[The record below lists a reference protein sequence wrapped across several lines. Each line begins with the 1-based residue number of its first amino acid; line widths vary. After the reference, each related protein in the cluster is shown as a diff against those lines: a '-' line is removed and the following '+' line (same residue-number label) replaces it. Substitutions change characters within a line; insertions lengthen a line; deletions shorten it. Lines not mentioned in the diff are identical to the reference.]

1 MLTELDAQI
10 GNALQSLGLPVLSK
24 VDKPT
29 ELFIKPKTTPCV
41 WYIIEK
47 AKFDPLASFAFSV
60 DFEVS
65 VFLFYRSLRE
75 KGQGAY
81 ELLEKILS
89 ALSLKTQ
96 FNLVPQGIELYYHE
110 SGEFAFL
117 LSFKGNARF
126 VVPQE
131 EEPLTKR
138 ITVYYVTPSASEGS
152 KEELVSEVST

>member
-1 MLTELDAQI
+1 MLTELDTQI

-29 ELFIKPKTTPCV
+29 ELFTKPKTTPCV

-47 AKFDPLASFAFSV
+47 AKFERIASFAFSV

-81 ELLEKILS
+81 EILERILT

-117 LSFKGNARF
+117 LSFKGNGRF

-131 EEPLTKR
+131 EELLITR
-138 ITVYYVTPSASEGS
+138 ITVYEG
-152 KEELVSEVST
+152 EEFVSEVSR

>member
-10 GNALQSLGLPVLSK
+10 GNALQSPGLPILSK

-29 ELFIKPKTTPCV
+29 ELFTKPKTTPCV

-47 AKFDPLASFAFSV
+47 ARFEPVSSFAFSV

-89 ALSLKTQ
+89 TLSLKTQ

-117 LSFKGNARF
+117 LSFRGNGRF
-126 VVPQE
+126 IVPQE
-131 EEPLTKR
+131 EEPLTTR
-138 ITVYYVTPSASEGS
+138 ITVYEG
-152 KEELVSEVST
+152 EEFVSEVSK

>member
-10 GNALQSLGLPVLSK
+10 GNALQSLGLPILSK
-24 VDKPT
+24 VDKPA
-29 ELFIKPKTTPCV
+29 ELFTKPKITPCV

-47 AKFDPLASFAFSV
+47 AKFERIASFAFSV
-60 DFEVS
+60 DFDVS

-81 ELLEKILS
+81 ELLERILT

-96 FNLVPQGIELYYHE
+96 FNLVPQAIELYYHE

-117 LSFKGNARF
+117 LSFKANARF
-126 VVPQE
+126 IVPQ

-138 ITVYYVTPSASEGS
+138 ITVYDG
-152 KEELVSEVST
+152 EELVSEVSK

>member
-1 MLTELDAQI
+1 MLTELDTQI
-10 GNALQSLGLPVLSK
+10 GNALQGLGLTVLSK

-29 ELFIKPKTTPCV
+29 ELFTKPKTTPCV

-47 AKFDPLASFAFSV
+47 ARLEPVSSFAFSV

-81 ELLEKILS
+81 ELLERILS
-89 ALSLKTQ
+89 TLSLKTQ
-96 FNLVPQGIELYYHE
+96 FNLIPQGIELYYHE

-117 LSFKGNARF
+117 LSFKGNGRF

-131 EEPLTKR
+131 EEPLTTR
-138 ITVYYVTPSASEGS
+138 ITVYEG
-152 KEELVSEVST
+152 EEFVSEVYK

>member
-1 MLTELDAQI
+1 MLTELDTQI
-10 GNALQSLGLPVLSK
+10 GNALRELGLTVLSK

-29 ELFIKPKTTPCV
+29 ELFTKPKTTPCV

-47 AKFDPLASFAFSV
+47 AKFEPVSSFAFSV

-81 ELLEKILS
+81 ELLERILS

-117 LSFKGNARF
+117 LSFKGNGRL
-126 VVPQE
+126 VVPPE
-131 EEPLTKR
+131 EEPLTTR
-138 ITVYYVTPSASEGS
+138 ITVYEG
-152 KEELVSEVST
+152 EEFVSEVYK

>member
-10 GNALQSLGLPVLSK
+10 GNALQGLGLTVLSK

-29 ELFIKPKTTPCV
+29 ELFTKQKITPCV

-47 AKFDPLASFAFSV
+47 ARFEPVSGFAFSV

-81 ELLEKILS
+81 ELLERILS
-89 ALSLKTQ
+89 VLSLKTQ

-110 SGEFAFL
+110 SGEFAFF
-117 LSFKGNARF
+117 LSFRGNGRF

-131 EEPLTKR
+131 EEQVTTR
-138 ITVYYVTPSASEGS
+138 ITVYEG
-152 KEELVSEVST
+152 EEFVSEVSK

>member
-1 MLTELDAQI
+1 MLTELDTQI

-29 ELFIKPKTTPCV
+29 ELFTKPKTTPCV

-47 AKFDPLASFAFSV
+47 AKFERIASFAFSV

-81 ELLEKILS
+81 EILERILT

-117 LSFKGNARF
+117 LSFKGNGRF

-131 EEPLTKR
+131 EEPLTTR
-138 ITVYYVTPSASEGS
+138 ITVYEG
-152 KEELVSEVST
+152 EEFVSEASR

>member
-1 MLTELDAQI
+1 MLTELDTQI
-10 GNALQSLGLPVLSK
+10 GDALQGLGLTVLSK
-24 VDKPT
+24 VDKLA
-29 ELFIKPKTTPCV
+29 ELFAKPKITPCI

-47 AKFDPLASFAFSV
+47 AKFERIASFAFSV
-60 DFEVS
+60 DFDVS

-81 ELLEKILS
+81 ELLERILTV
-89 ALSLKTQ
+89 LSLKTQ

-117 LSFKGNARF
+117 LSFKGNGRF

-131 EEPLTKR
+131 EEPLTTR
-138 ITVYYVTPSASEGS
+138 ITVYGG
-152 KEELVSEVST
+152 EELVSEVHK

>member
-1 MLTELDAQI
+1 MLTELDTQI
-10 GNALQSLGLPVLSK
+10 GNALQGLGLTVLSK

-29 ELFIKPKTTPCV
+29 ELFTKPKTTPCV

-47 AKFDPLASFAFSV
+47 AKLEPVSSFAFSV
-60 DFEVS
+60 DFDIS

-81 ELLEKILS
+81 ELLERILS

-117 LSFKGNARF
+117 LSFKGNGRF

-131 EEPLTKR
+131 EEPLTTR
-138 ITVYYVTPSASEGS
+138 ITVYEG
-152 KEELVSEVST
+152 EEFVSEVPR

>member
-1 MLTELDAQI
+1 MLTELDTQI
-10 GNALQSLGLPVLSK
+10 GNALQGLGLTVLSK

-29 ELFIKPKTTPCV
+29 ELFTKPKIAPCV

-47 AKFDPLASFAFSV
+47 AKFEPVSSFAFSV

-81 ELLEKILS
+81 ELLERILS

-117 LSFKGNARF
+117 LSFRGNGRF

-131 EEPLTKR
+131 EEPLTTR
-138 ITVYYVTPSASEGS
+138 ITVYEG
-152 KEELVSEVST
+152 EELVSEVSK

>member
-10 GNALQSLGLPVLSK
+10 GNALGELGLTVLSK

-29 ELFIKPKTTPCV
+29 ELFTKPKITPAV

-47 AKFDPLASFAFSV
+47 ARFEPVSSFAFSV

-81 ELLEKILS
+81 ELLERILS
-89 ALSLKTQ
+89 TLSLKTQ

-117 LSFKGNARF
+117 LSFKGNGRF

-131 EEPLTKR
+131 EEPLTTR
-138 ITVYYVTPSASEGS
+138 ITVYEG
-152 KEELVSEVST
+152 EEFVSEVAK

>member
-1 MLTELDAQI
+1 MLVELDAQI
-10 GNALQSLGLPVLSK
+10 GDALQELGLPVLSK

-29 ELFIKPKTTPCV
+29 ELFTKPKTTPCV

-47 AKFDPLASFAFSV
+47 AKFEPDSFFAFSV
-60 DFEVS
+60 DFDVS

-117 LSFKGNARF
+117 LSFKANGRF

-131 EEPLTKR
+131 EEPLTKH
-138 ITVYYVTPSASEGS
+138 ITVYND
-152 KEELVSEVST
+152 EEPVSEVYK

>member
-10 GNALQSLGLPVLSK
+10 GNALQSLGLPILSK

-29 ELFIKPKTTPCV
+29 ELFTKPKTTPCV

-47 AKFDPLASFAFSV
+47 ARFEPVSSFAFSV

-89 ALSLKTQ
+89 TLSLKTQ

-117 LSFKGNARF
+117 LSFKGNGRF
-126 VVPQE
+126 VAPQE
-131 EEPLTKR
+131 EEPLTTC
-138 ITVYYVTPSASEGS
+138 ITVYEG
-152 KEELVSEVST
+152 EELVSEVSK

>member
-29 ELFIKPKTTPCV
+29 ELFTKPKTTPCV

-47 AKFDPLASFAFSV
+47 AKFERIASFAFSV

-81 ELLEKILS
+81 EILERILT

-117 LSFKGNARF
+117 LSFKGNGRF

-131 EEPLTKR
+131 EEPLTTR
-138 ITVYYVTPSASEGS
+138 ITVYEG
-152 KEELVSEVST
+152 EEFVSEVSR

>member
-10 GNALQSLGLPVLSK
+10 GNALQSLGLPILSK

-29 ELFIKPKTTPCV
+29 ELFTKPKTTPCV

-47 AKFDPLASFAFSV
+47 ARFEPVSSFAFSV

-89 ALSLKTQ
+89 TLSLKTQ

-117 LSFKGNARF
+117 LSFRGNGRF
-126 VVPQE
+126 IVPQE
-131 EEPLTKR
+131 EEPLTTR
-138 ITVYYVTPSASEGS
+138 ITVYEG
-152 KEELVSEVST
+152 EEFVSEVSK

>member
-1 MLTELDAQI
+1 MLTELDTQI
-10 GNALQSLGLPVLSK
+10 GNVLQELGLPILSK

-29 ELFIKPKTTPCV
+29 ELFTKPKLTPCA

-47 AKFDPLASFAFSV
+47 AKLEPVSSFAFSV

-81 ELLEKILS
+81 ELLERILT

-96 FNLVPQGIELYYHE
+96 FNLIPQGIELYYHE

-117 LSFKGNARF
+117 LSFKGNGRF

-131 EEPLTKR
+131 EEPLTTR
-138 ITVYYVTPSASEGS
+138 ITVYEG
-152 KEELVSEVST
+152 EEFVSEVPR

>member
-1 MLTELDAQI
+1 MLTELDTQI
-10 GNALQSLGLPVLSK
+10 GDALQGLGLTVLSK
-24 VDKPT
+24 VDKPA
-29 ELFIKPKTTPCV
+29 ELFAKPKITPCI

-47 AKFDPLASFAFSV
+47 AKFERIASFAFSV
-60 DFEVS
+60 DFDVS

-81 ELLEKILS
+81 ELLERILTV
-89 ALSLKTQ
+89 LSLKTQ

-117 LSFKGNARF
+117 LSFKGNGRF

-131 EEPLTKR
+131 EEPLTTR
-138 ITVYYVTPSASEGS
+138 ITVYGG
-152 KEELVSEVST
+152 EELVSEVHK

>member
-110 SGEFAFL
+110 SGEFAFF
-117 LSFKGNARF
+117 LSFKGNGRF
-126 VVPQE
+126 IVPQE

-138 ITVYYVTPSASEGS
+138 ITVYND
-152 KEELVSEVST
+152 EELVSEVSK

>member
-10 GNALQSLGLPVLSK
+10 GDALQSLGLPILSK

-29 ELFIKPKTTPCV
+29 ELFAKPKITPCV

-47 AKFDPLASFAFSV
+47 ARFESVSSFAFSV
-60 DFEVS
+60 DFDVS

-81 ELLEKILS
+81 ELLERILS

-96 FNLVPQGIELYYHE
+96 FNLIPQGIELYYHE

-117 LSFKGNARF
+117 LSFKGNGRF

-131 EEPLTKR
+131 EEPLTTR
-138 ITVYYVTPSASEGS
+138 ITVYEG
-152 KEELVSEVST
+152 EEFVSEVSK

>member
-1 MLTELDAQI
+1 MLTELDVQI
-10 GNALQSLGLPVLSK
+10 GNALQGLGLPILSK

-29 ELFIKPKTTPCV
+29 ELFTKPKTTPCI

-47 AKFDPLASFAFSV
+47 AKFEPVSGFAFSV

-81 ELLEKILS
+81 ELLERILT

-117 LSFKGNARF
+117 LSFKGNGRF

-131 EEPLTKR
+131 EEPLTAR
-138 ITVYYVTPSASEGS
+138 ITVYEG
-152 KEELVSEVST
+152 EEFVSEVPR

>member
-1 MLTELDAQI
+1 MLTELDVQI
-10 GNALQSLGLPVLSK
+10 GNALQGLGLPILSK

-29 ELFIKPKTTPCV
+29 ELFTKPKITPCV

-47 AKFDPLASFAFSV
+47 ARFEPVSNFAFSA

-81 ELLEKILS
+81 ELLERILT

-96 FNLVPQGIELYYHE
+96 FNLIPQGIELYYHE

-117 LSFKGNARF
+117 LSFKGNGRF

-131 EEPLTKR
+131 EEPLPTR
-138 ITVYYVTPSASEGS
+138 ITVYEG
-152 KEELVSEVST
+152 EEFVSEVSR